1 MATMIPDKVETFKT
15 EGEMRF
21 YRFLDSV
28 AKPDNAFLVWYTP
41 DVRGKEPD
49 FILYSNSVGLII
61 FEVKDWAV
69 DQILEA
75 NPHQFVLQMGNK
87 ESPRKN
93 PMQQAGD
100 YKGDVMDKIKADG
113 RLLSTEPAHLGN
125 VKIPINCG
133 VVFPNINKFDYI
145 KNGLGAVVPE
155 DKVFFWDDLDPS
167 SDICSDDSGKCF
179 QKTLSK
185 NFAPQFK
192 FSISQ
197 KEFHHLR
204 QLVFPVVKI
213 NLPDRSAETEY
224 AKRIDRL
231 SVLDH
236 NQEAIARKFDG
247 GHRIIAGPS
256 GCGKSL
262 VLVHKA
268 AFLKQYNPDIHNI
281 LFVCYNITLVNYVK
295 RLLSE
300 KKVPLG
306 EVGVTVCHFYE
317 LCSQII
323 GEEIAY
329 EKEDADYYDMVVE
342 LAISKLKEY
351 EKKYDAILVDEGQDF
366 SKDMLKTVT
375 ALLNPETNN
384 LTIALDDNQNI
395 YWKKGLW
402 KDAGIQARGR
412 VHKIPAVYR
421 NTIEIAEFANRFIQ
435 QGEKETAEEKSEQPE
450 LFPGFSDFHG
460 PKHEIKKF
468 KDFEEITAYAAEKAA
483 EVVKTENCPYSEIAV
498 LYAMKN
504 PGKNLK
510 TPLPQMVES
519 GLEAK
524 GILCNWVSE
533 NYRSKKSYDITTN
546 SVTISTIHSVK
557 GLDYSVVFLLGL
569 DFLEP
574 REWTEEQLIR
584 LVYVAIT
591 RARYQ
596 LFIPYIRENGLIER
610 LQTCLK
616 K

>member
-1 MATMIPDKVETFKT
+1 MATMIPENVETFKT
-15 EGEMRF
+15 EGEKRF

-28 AKPDNAFLVWYTP
+28 AKPDNSYLVWYTP
-41 DVRGKEPD
+41 DIRGKEPD
-49 FILYSNSVGLII
+49 FILYSDRVGLII

-75 NPHQFVLQMGNK
+75 DPHHFVLQMGNK
-87 ESPRKN
+87 KDSRKN
-93 PMQQAGD
+93 PIQQVGD
-100 YKGDVMDKIKADG
+100 YKGDVMDKIKTDG
-113 RLLSTEPAHLGN
+113 RLLSTDPAHHGN

-133 VVFPNINKFDYI
+133 VVFPNINKFDYT
-145 KNGLGAVVPE
+145 KSGLGAVVSE
-155 DKVFFWDDLDPS
+155 DKIFFWDDLHES
-167 SDICSDDSGKCF
+167 SDICSDKSGKCF
-179 QKTLSK
+179 QKTISK
-185 NFAPQFK
+185 KFASQFR

-204 QLVFPVVKI
+204 QLIFPVV
-213 NLPDRSAETEY
+213 
-224 AKRIDRL
+224 RIDLPERENEKGYASRL
-231 SVLDH
+231 ERLRVLDH

-247 GHRIIAGPS
+247 GHRIIMGPS
-256 GCGKSL
+256 GSGKSL

-281 LFVCYNITLVNYVK
+281 LFVCYNITLVNYIR
-295 RLLSE
+295 RLLSG

-306 EVGVTVCHFYE
+306 DVGVTVCHFYE
-317 LCSQII
+317 LCSEII
-323 GEEIAY
+323 GEEVAY
-329 EKEDADYYDMVVE
+329 EKEDADYYDMVVQE
-342 LAISKLKEY
+342 AISKLEEY
-351 EKKYDAILVDEGQDF
+351 EKRYDAILVDEGQDF
-366 SKDMLKTVT
+366 SRDMLKIVT
-375 ALLNPETNN
+375 ALLNPKTNN

-395 YWKKGLW
+395 YWGKGHW

-412 VHKIPAVYR
+412 VHKIPCVYR
-421 NTIEIAEFANRFIQ
+421 NTVEIAKFANRFIR
-435 QGEKETAEEKSEQPE
+435 QGKKEITEEKANKPE

-460 PKHEIKKF
+460 PKPEINQF
-468 KDFEEITAYAAEKAA
+468 RNFEEITAYTANKTA

-504 PGKNLK
+504 PGKTLN
-510 TPLPQMVES
+510 TPLPQLVES

-524 GILCNWVSE
+524 GILCNWISE
-533 NYRSKKSYDITTN
+533 NFRSKRTYDITTN

-557 GLDYSVVFLLGL
+557 GLDYSFVFLLGL

-574 REWTEEQLIR
+574 RGWTEEQLIR

-596 LFIPYIRENGLIER
+596 LFIPYVRENNVIKR
-610 LQTCLK
+610 LRKFLK

>member
-1 MATMIPDKVETFKT
+1 MATMIPDNVETFKT

-28 AKPDNAFLVWYTP
+28 AKPDNAYLVWYTP

-49 FILYSNSVGLII
+49 FILYSSSVGLVI
-61 FEVKDWAV
+61 FEVKDWAIN
-69 DQILEA
+69 QILEA
-75 NPHQFVLQMGNK
+75 NPHQFVLQMGNR
-87 ESPRKN
+87 ESTRQN

-113 RLLSTEPAHLGN
+113 RLLATDPVHHGN

-133 VVFPNINKFDYI
+133 VVFPNINKFDYL
-145 KNGLGAVVPE
+145 KNGFGAVVPE
-155 DKVFFWDDLDPS
+155 DKIFFWDDLDPN
-167 SDICSDDSGKCF
+167 SDICSDETGKCF
-179 QKTLSK
+179 QRTLSK

-204 QLVFPVVKI
+204 QLVFPVVRI

-236 NQEAIARKFDG
+236 NQEAMARKFDG
-247 GHRIIAGPS
+247 GHRIITGPS
-256 GCGKSL
+256 GSGKSL

-306 EVGVTVCHFYE
+306 DAGVTVCHFYE

-323 GEEIAY
+323 GEEVAY
-329 EKEDADYYDMVVE
+329 EKEGADYYDMVVQE
-342 LAISKLKEY
+342 AISRLQEY
-351 EKKYDAILVDEGQDF
+351 QKKYDAILVDEGQDF

-375 ALLNPETNN
+375 ALLNPATNN

-395 YWKKGLW
+395 YWKKELW

-412 VHKIPAVYR
+412 VHKIPGVYR
-421 NTIEIAEFANRFIQ
+421 NTVEIAEFANRFIR
-435 QGEKETAEEKSEQPE
+435 QGEKEAADKKADQPE

-460 PKHEIKKF
+460 PKPEIKQF
-468 KDFEEITAYAAEKAA
+468 GDFEEITAYVAD
-483 EVVKTENCPYSEIAV
+483 KTSKIVESENCPYSEIAV

-504 PGKNLK
+504 PGKELK
-510 TPLPQMVES
+510 TPLPRLAKS
-519 GLEAK
+519 ALEAR

-533 NYRSKKSYDITTN
+533 NYYSKRSYDITTEK
-546 SVTISTIHSVK
+546 VAISTIHSVK

-574 REWTEEQLIR
+574 RDWTEEQLTR

-591 RARYQ
+591 RGRYQ
-596 LFIPYIRENGLIER
+596 LYIPYINQSDLI
-610 LQTCLK
+610 K
-616 K
+616 KMKATL